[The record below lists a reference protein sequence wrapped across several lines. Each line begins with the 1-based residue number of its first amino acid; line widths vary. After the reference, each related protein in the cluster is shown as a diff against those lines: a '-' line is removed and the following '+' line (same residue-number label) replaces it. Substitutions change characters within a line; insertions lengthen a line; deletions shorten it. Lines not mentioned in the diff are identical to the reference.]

1 MPTLVERAD
10 ALRARNRILESVPG
24 SGFHDN
30 DRDAHNRLAAPH
42 RRHEVGGMSEGSR
55 PVPRISENVVCF
67 LTARQGFFAGTDAA
81 RVFTALQAYH
91 ARQVLKRY
99 RDLTGTEIKLLEEI
113 PLLAIDCENLNDN
126 LMVWLDTWNDYL
138 HALDE
143 QGIVVSCLPFVS
155 DGVNP

>member
-1 MPTLVERAD
+1 MQTFAERAD

-67 LTARQGFFAGTDAA
+67 ITARQGFFAGPDAA

-91 ARQVLKRY
+91 SRQVNKRY

-113 PLLAIDCENLNDN
+113 PLLAIDDDK

-143 QGIVVSCLPFVS
+143 QGIVVSCLPLVS